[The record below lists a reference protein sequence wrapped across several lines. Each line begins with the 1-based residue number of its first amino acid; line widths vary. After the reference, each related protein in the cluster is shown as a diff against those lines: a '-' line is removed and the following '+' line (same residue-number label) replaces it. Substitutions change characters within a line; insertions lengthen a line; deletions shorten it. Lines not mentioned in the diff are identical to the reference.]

1 MKKTEG
7 LIFSFSVIVSL
18 TLFSHSIFI
27 IMAGKAWTMYFG
39 LLFQS
44 TFNIYMS
51 TKRLIIETDISVF
64 TQGFFP
70 RIVLILQ
77 KSTALNE

>member
-1 MKKTEG
+1 MIKTEG
-7 LIFSFSVIVSL
+7 LIFSFSVIVSH
-18 TLFSHSIFI
+18 TLLSHSIFI
-27 IMAGKAWTMYFG
+27 IVARKAWTMNLG
-39 LLFQS
+39 LLLQS

-64 TQGFFP
+64 TLGFFP
-70 RIVLILQ
+70 RIFLILQ